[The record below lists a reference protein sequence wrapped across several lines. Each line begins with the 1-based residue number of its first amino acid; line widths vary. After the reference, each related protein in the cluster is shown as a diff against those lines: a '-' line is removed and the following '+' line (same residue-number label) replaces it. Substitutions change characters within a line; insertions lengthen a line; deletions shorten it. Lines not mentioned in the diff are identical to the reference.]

1 MALQPNEMIQFSE
14 YFSCNRMNS
23 TALLKIKTTPIIRT
37 VVFGHPMNKSL
48 DVELQVTMM
57 YSTVV
62 SALTSGEATT

>member
-48 DVELQVTMM
+48 
-57 YSTVV
+57 
-62 SALTSGEATT
+62 